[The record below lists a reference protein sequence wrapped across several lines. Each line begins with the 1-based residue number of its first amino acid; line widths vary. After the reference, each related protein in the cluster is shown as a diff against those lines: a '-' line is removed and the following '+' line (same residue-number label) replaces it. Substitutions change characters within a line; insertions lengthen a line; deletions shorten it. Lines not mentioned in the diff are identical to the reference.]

1 MKPRFKIHVD
11 GSFEVV
17 VKTPAEVR
25 AEFVAAGVNMSAW
38 ARVNGFHRQAV
49 VELLNGTRQGLRGE
63 THRAAVALGLKA
75 GYVGDVAQFKP
86 AARSTGQQRKRAAA

>member
-1 MKPRFKIHVD
+1 MTT
-11 GSFEVV
+11 SQT

-49 VELLNGTRQGLRGE
+49 VELLNGTRKGLRGE

-75 GYVGDVAQFKP
+75 GHVGDVAHFKP
-86 AARSTGQQRKRAAA
+86 AARSVRKGTAPGQSAVA

>member
-1 MKPRFKIHVD
+1 MTTSQPL
-11 GSFEVV
+11 
-17 VKTPAEVR
+17 KTPDQVR
-25 AEFVAAGVNMSAW
+25 AEFVEAGINMSAW
-38 ARVNGFHRQAV
+38 ARHNGFHRQAV

-86 AARSTGQQRKRAAA
+86 AARSVRQKASA